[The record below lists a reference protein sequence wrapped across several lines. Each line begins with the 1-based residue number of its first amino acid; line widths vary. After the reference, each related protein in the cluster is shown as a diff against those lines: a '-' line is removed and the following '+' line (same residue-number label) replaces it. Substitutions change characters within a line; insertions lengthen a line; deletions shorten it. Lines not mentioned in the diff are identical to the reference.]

1 MGPAKKTTPASS
13 LIAEAA
19 ESTASEQ
26 QYQYRDALAE
36 LYRTTPLPEKDLL
49 FNLGMFVR
57 SSLLVKFIVMGKL
70 YERIKDIP
78 GSILEFGTWW
88 GQNLVLFENLRAIY
102 EPFNK
107 QRRIIGFDTFTGYQS
122 FSEKDKAS
130 DVWVKGSYSTGHT
143 YQAYLKNLLEVHE
156 GNNILGHVRGIHE
169 LVAGD
174 VTVTVPEYF
183 EQHPET
189 IVALAYFDLGL
200 HQPTR
205 AALAAVMPHLVP
217 GSVLLFDELTWKE
230 SPGEALAFKEL
241 LHGRRYRIEKEAL
254 YPSKS
259 IVTLLQ

>member
-1 MGPAKKTTPASS
+1 MNSVQKSNSG

-26 QYQYRDALAE
+26 QYRFRDDLAE

-49 FNLGMFVR
+49 FNLGMYVR
-57 SSLLVKFIVMGKL
+57 GSLLVKFLVMGKL

-107 QRRIIGFDTFTGYQS
+107 QRRIVGFDTFAGYQS
-122 FSEKDKAS
+122 VSEKDRVS
-130 DVWVKGSYSTGHT
+130 DVWVSGSYSTGEG
-143 YQAYLKNLLEVHE
+143 YQSYLKRLLEVHE
-156 GNNILGHVRGIHE
+156 GNNVLGHVRGNHE

-174 VTVTVPEYF
+174 VTRTVPEYF
-183 EQHPET
+183 KDHPET

-200 HQPTR
+200 HEPTR
-205 AALAAVMPHLVP
+205 AALEAVLPHLVP

-241 LHGRRYRIEKEAL
+241 LRGHPYRIEKEPL

-259 IVTLLQ
+259 VVTFLG